1 MGAGGPQSGDA
12 AGPAEVEG
20 MLVPF
25 CFCDINVRA
34 SSYKEKRFAVDD
46 FRGLQFMVSWS
57 YCAVCAEPQTYHGG
71 NMTKEACGQPGSE
84 REGSPTVP

>member
-1 MGAGGPQSGDA
+1 MGAGRPQSGDA

-34 SSYKEKRFAVDD
+34 SSYKEKRFALDD
-46 FRGLQFMVSWS
+46 FRGLQFMVS
-57 YCAVCAEPQTYHGG
+57 
-71 NMTKEACGQPGSE
+71 
-84 REGSPTVP
+84 